1 MAWSLEDVPA
11 WAYSW
16 CYFFVFM
23 GLSSLIT
30 GLSAIFLSK
39 KLGLGLTILS
49 LTTAIIQAATA
60 FTLFWM
66 CRRSLAGTANVT
78 NGEWYAAQFSH

>member
-1 MAWSLEDVPA
+1 MVLDNVPA

-23 GLSSLIT
+23 GISSLIT
-30 GLSAIFLSK
+30 GASAIFLSQ
-39 KLGLGLTILS
+39 KLGLGLTLLS
-49 LTTAIIQAATA
+49 LITALVQAATA

-66 CRRSLAGTANVT
+66 CRRSLGGASDVAK
-78 NGEWYAAQFSH
+78 GEWYASQFSH